1 MDGDFLNEDNFS
13 QDFTLLS
20 TYHILENVLL
30 GAALDEDV
38 LALLPEHGL
47 ALGLVDVLALLLPHG
62 VALLTLVDAAA
73 LVSHVTALVHLL
85 PALP

>member
-1 MDGDFLNEDNFS
+1 MYH
-13 QDFTLLS
+13 

-30 GAALDEDV
+30 GAALDVVV

-73 LVSHVTALVHLL
+73 LVCHVTALVHLL
-85 PALP
+85 ATLP